1 MISMLDRILKP
12 ELRSNPEFQAALIRF
27 SIWLFAASFIG
38 IGGLSRYY
46 QVVDTYYYWLFGGY
60 FIIFCGLFISITYRA
75 VWEARRYFSVLVDIS
90 ATSFAIFLTNE
101 VISPFFLLYIW
112 IFISQ
117 GTRYGKAHLTV
128 ASFLSLASYGL
139 LLILMN
145 GWSEYTFEAFFL
157 MLSLL
162 LLPLYQHSLLQKL
175 REARAEAERLNQVK
189 SDFLSTMTHELRT
202 PLSGIAGMVSLLQ
215 ETPLAADQ
223 KDHVE
228 SILKASNH
236 LGALVDDVLDMS
248 KIESGRI
255 EIDSSPIELRT
266 LLQGICTS
274 LMSQALAKK
283 LELIC
288 QIDEQLPQMIRGDEL
303 RLRQILFNLMGNA
316 IKFTQKGEVLLRAEL
331 RAADKDMADS
341 YLYLEVVDTGIG
353 IPEHALATLFERF
366 AQVDLS
372 TTRRF
377 GGTGLGTSIAQ
388 HLAYLMGGEIGVQ
401 STLNKGSCFW
411 VKLPLLKYGVGLK
424 RPQHPAL
431 HGLNVVIFEPNA
443 THLSVIVNA
452 SKEVGLNCRAART
465 IGGLRDAVSALN
477 KQGMLDLMIIA
488 DSPQGQNLSRI
499 GAIARELPQ
508 QDLPIVYIGYSVR
521 QSLYDMPSHYLL
533 MKPFVPEQ
541 LWHQMDQAL
550 SLSSCDMSGTPEQQT
565 ASAMIED
572 RGIHVLIAEDN
583 EINAKVLETI
593 LLNNGYQVTVAKDG
607 QEALELTE
615 HNNYQ
620 IALVDLHMPR
630 LDGLGF
636 IRAYRSGEVDCHM
649 PVIALSVTTSEE
661 MRQECL
667 IAGMD
672 EVVTKPIMANELI
685 LLIQHHLD
693 CDAELV
699 K

>member
-1 MISMLDRILKP
+1 MLDRILKP

-38 IGGLSRYY
+38 IGGLSHYY
-46 QVVDTYYYWLFGGY
+46 QVVDVYYYWLFGGY
-60 FIIFCGLFISITYRA
+60 FIIFCGLLVSIIHRP
-75 VWEARRYFSVLVDIS
+75 VWEARRYFSVVVDIS
-90 ATSFAIFLTNE
+90 ATSFSIFLTNE

-128 ASFLSLASYGL
+128 ASFLSLASYGVL
-139 LLILMN
+139 LTLMD
-145 GWSEYTFEAFFL
+145 GWGDYTFESFFL

-162 LLPLYQHSLLQKL
+162 LLPLYQHSLLQRL

-202 PLSGIAGMVSLLQ
+202 PLSGIAGMASLLQ
-215 ETPLAADQ
+215 ETKLAPAQ

-228 SILKASNH
+228 AILKASNH
-236 LGALVDDVLDMS
+236 LSALVDDVLDMS

-255 EIDSSPIELRT
+255 EMDVSPIELRT
-266 LLQGICTS
+266 LLQGICAS
-274 LMSQALAKK
+274 LMSQVSAKK

-288 QIDEQLPQMIRGDEL
+288 QVDEQLPQMIRGDEL

-331 RAADKDMADS
+331 RAADKDMVDP
-341 YLYLEVVDTGIG
+341 YLYLEVIDTGIG

-366 AQVDLS
+366 SQVDLS

-388 HLAYLMGGEIGVQ
+388 HLTYLMGGKIGVQ

-411 VKLPLLKYGVGLK
+411 VKLPLLKYGVDL
-424 RPQHPAL
+424 PSPHYLAL
-431 HGLNVVIFEPNA
+431 RGLNIVIFETNA
-443 THLSVIVNA
+443 THLSVIVDA
-452 SKEVGLNCRAART
+452 CKEVALNCRTART
-465 IGGLRDAVSALN
+465 VGGLRDAVSAVN
-477 KQGMLDLMIIA
+477 REGILDLVIIA
-488 DSPQGQNLSRI
+488 DSPQGEDFSRMA
-499 GAIARELPQ
+499 AIAREFSQ
-508 QDLPIVYIGYSVR
+508 QDPSIVYLGYSAR
-521 QSLYDMPSHYLL
+521 QSLYDMPSDYLL
-533 MKPFVPEQ
+533 VKPFISEQ
-541 LWHQMDQAL
+541 LWFKMDQAL
-550 SLSSCDMSGTPEQQT
+550 SLSRRNLPSVSACQA
-565 ASAMIED
+565 ASVLVEEK
-572 RGIHVLIAEDN
+572 GIHVLVAEDN

-615 HNNYQ
+615 HNDYQ

-636 IRAYRSGEVDCHM
+636 IRAYRAREVDCHM

-661 MRQECL
+661 MGQECL
-667 IAGMD
+667 MAGMD
-672 EVVTKPIMANELI
+672 EVATKPIMAKDLM
-685 LLIQHHLD
+685 LLIQRHLD
-693 CDAELV
+693 
-699 K
+699 